1 MLAGRSPYGKLNTL
15 ARVLVGTPRVAASVL
30 RAARALR
37 GQDHLAKGQPFIAVQ
52 APKDM
57 RPRRGCSC
65 YDLALPIRYVW
76 AGELIRRFQLA
87 VLLVAGHCYLFRGL
101 YS

>member
-1 MLAGRSPYGKLNTL
+1 VLAGGHLIELNTL
-15 ARVLVGTPRVAASVL
+15 ARVLAGTPRVAARVL

-57 RPRRGCSC
+57 RPRRGCS
-65 YDLALPIRYVW
+65 YHALRYPYV
-76 AGELIRRFQLA
+76 I
-87 VLLVAGHCYLFRGL
+87 YGL
-101 YS
+101 ESL